1 MEAQRIVVVSEPALG
16 NDLLTWLSAETYRVT
31 TVTTFA
37 AAKAQLRSQPDL
49 VITQLKLG
57 EHNGLHLALR
67 ARCQG
72 IPAVV
77 IGEPD
82 AMFERDAVHLGAS
95 YVTTEELGRE
105 QILSLT
111 QNLIPWTDPDTRSD
125 ERARLRIMR
134 PAPVASM

>member
-1 MEAQRIVVVSEPALG
+1 MEPLQRIVVVSEPALG
-16 NDLLTWLSAETYRVT
+16 NDLLTWLPAETYRVT
-31 TVTTFA
+31 TVRTFA
-37 AAKAQLRSQPDL
+37 AAKAQLRNQPNL

-82 AMFERDAVHLGAS
+82 AVFERDAVQLGAR

-105 QILSLT
+105 QMLSLA
-111 QNLIPWTDPDTRSD
+111 QHLIPGTDPEAQSD
-125 ERARLRIMR
+125 DRVRIMR
-134 PAPVASM
+134 PAPARRM

>member
-1 MEAQRIVVVSEPALG
+1 MEAQRIVIVSEPALG
-16 NDLLTWLSAETYRVT
+16 NHLLTWLSAETYRVT

-49 VITQLKLG
+49 VITQIKLG
-57 EHNGLHLALR
+57 EHNGLHVALR

-82 AMFERDAVHLGAS
+82 PIFERDAVHLGAS

-105 QILSLT
+105 QMLSLA
-111 QNLIPWTDPDTRSD
+111 QHLIPWTDPEAGSDDRPRIRRST
-125 ERARLRIMR
+125 
-134 PAPVASM
+134 PAGSM

>member
-1 MEAQRIVVVSEPALG
+1 MEPLQRIVVVSEPALG
-16 NDLLTWLSAETYRVT
+16 NDLLTWLPAETYRVT
-31 TVTTFA
+31 TVSTFA
-37 AAKAQLRSQPDL
+37 AAKAQLRSQPNL

-82 AMFERDAVHLGAS
+82 AVFERDAVHLGAR

-105 QILSLT
+105 QMLSLT
-111 QNLIPWTDPDTRSD
+111 QHLIPWTDPDARSD
-125 ERARLRIMR
+125 DRVRIR
-134 PAPVASM
+134 RSAPAGSL

>member
-1 MEAQRIVVVSEPALG
+1 MEPLQRIVVVSEPGVG
-16 NDLLTWLSAETYRVT
+16 NDLLTWLHPETYRVT
-31 TVTTFA
+31 TVGTFA
-37 AAKAQLRSQPDL
+37 AAKAQLRSQPNL

-82 AMFERDAVHLGAS
+82 AMFERDAVQLGAS

-105 QILSLT
+105 QMLSLA
-111 QNLIPWTDPDTRSD
+111 QHLIPWTDPEAGSD
-125 ERARLRIMR
+125 DRARSTLCA
-134 PAPVASM
+134 PAGGM

>member
-1 MEAQRIVVVSEPALG
+1 MEALQRIVVVSEPALG
-16 NDLLTWLSAETYRVT
+16 NDLLTWLPAETYRVT
-31 TVTTFA
+31 TVRTFA
-37 AAKAQLRSQPDL
+37 AAKAQLRNQPNL

-72 IPAVV
+72 IPTVV

-82 AMFERDAVHLGAS
+82 ALFERDAEQLGAR

-105 QILSLT
+105 QMLSLT
-111 QNLIPWTDPDTRSD
+111 QHLIPWTDPEAGSDDSLRS
-125 ERARLRIMR
+125 RRST
-134 PAPVASM
+134 PAGGM

>member
-1 MEAQRIVVVSEPALG
+1 MEALQRIVVVSEPALG
-16 NDLLTWLSAETYRVT
+16 NDLLTWLSADTYQVT
-31 TVTTFA
+31 TVRTFA
-37 AAKAQLRSQPDL
+37 AAKAQLRSQPSL

-82 AMFERDAVHLGAS
+82 AVFERDAVQLGAR

-111 QNLIPWTDPDTRSD
+111 QHLIPWTDPEAHSD
-125 ERARLRIMR
+125 DRARIGRSA
-134 PAPVASM
+134 PAGSI

>member
-1 MEAQRIVVVSEPALG
+1 MEALQRIVVVSEPGLA
-16 NDLLTWLSAETYRVT
+16 NDLVTWLRAETYRVT
-31 TVTTFA
+31 TVGTFA
-37 AAKAQLRSQPDL
+37 AAKAQLRSQPNL

-57 EHNGLHLALR
+57 EHNGLHVALR

-82 AMFERDAVHLGAS
+82 AVFERDAVQLGAS

-105 QILSLT
+105 QMLSLT
-111 QNLIPWTDPDTRSD
+111 QHLIPWTNPEAGSD
-125 ERARLRIMR
+125 DRARIRR
-134 PAPVASM
+134 SAPTAGM

>member
-1 MEAQRIVVVSEPALG
+1 MEALQRIVVVSEPALG
-16 NDLLTWLSAETYRVT
+16 NDLRTWLPAEAYRVT
-31 TVTTFA
+31 TVRTFA
-37 AAKAQLRSQPDL
+37 AAKAQLRSQPNL

-82 AMFERDAVHLGAS
+82 VVFERDAVHLGAR

-105 QILSLT
+105 QMLSLT
-111 QNLIPWTDPDTRSD
+111 RHLLPWTERDACSD
-125 ERARLRIMR
+125 DGVAVRR
-134 PAPVASM
+134 PASAGGM